1 MNDVNRCGW
10 CQDNGM
16 MRKYHDEE
24 WGIPLH
30 DDKKQFE
37 FLMMEVMQC
46 GLSWSLM
53 LKKRQT
59 FRQCFDDFDYE
70 KIALYNEEK
79 IAEIM
84 NIPDMIKSERKIRA
98 VIHNA
103 KMFLKIIEENG
114 SFDKYLWGFTDNR
127 TIIYDSHRDGQ
138 LPAKN
143 ELSDEISKDLKKRG
157 FKYLG
162 SITVYSHLQ
171 ACGIINDHEEKCF
184 RYKELKEK
192 NNNIN
197 R

>member
-1 MNDVNRCGW
+1 
-10 CQDNGM
+10 
-16 MRKYHDEE
+16 
-24 WGIPLH
+24 
-30 DDKKQFE
+30 
-37 FLMMEVMQC
+37 
-46 GLSWSLM
+46 
-53 LKKRQT
+53 
-59 FRQCFDDFDYE
+59 
-70 KIALYNEEK
+70 
-79 IAEIM
+79 M

-103 KMFLKIIEENG
+103 KMFLKIIEEYG

-192 NNNIN
+192 NNIN